1 MEFTAHE
8 NLSANDTL
16 KSMEQIVQL
25 RLELPTPPNVVFRL
39 LEVVRD
45 DEHSFREIGAIISKD
60 PSLTAR
66 MMKAANSSVFGFPG
80 KIRSIDSALTVLGI
94 NLIRNIALSFV
105 IVEGITCPP
114 ARWFDIT
121 YFWKRAITSAV
132 AAEMI
137 ASLTGLHSDDTF
149 LCSLLQDIGVLV
161 MYQQMEDDYKQVLL
175 MKAFAGSQSFPVE
188 RELIGF
194 DHGQLGGLMLKQWGL
209 PESVY
214 LPVFH
219 HHDRPPGAF
228 PDAALIG
235 ILRVGDMLSALY
247 HGAAG
252 SRTLELVFDILES
265 SYGLEREA
273 IKQMIDLLAARTME
287 ILNFFDIDPGEMKP
301 LSQLLQ
307 EANAELG
314 KRAMSYECLVG
325 QLRQSREESTR
336 FIAKLLEANNELRN
350 LAYRDELTGLY
361 NHRYFLQQIDKELER
376 SSRYGSPLSLMF
388 FDIDFFKDINDSHGH
403 LAGDAVLRSIASQVT
418 TCMRGCDVV
427 ARYGGD
433 EFAVIMPETDRGGL
447 ESLCERL
454 RGHIERTQISVNGKT
469 LGITVSIGG
478 ACFDGQGQKV
488 TRFAMLNVAD
498 QAIYQSKKSGR
509 NTITVRTIV

>member
-194 DHGQLGGLMLKQWGL
+194 DHGQLG
-209 PESVY
+209 
-214 LPVFH
+214 
-219 HHDRPPGAF
+219 D
-228 PDAALIG
+228 
-235 ILRVGDMLSALY
+235 
-247 HGAAG
+247 
-252 SRTLELVFDILES
+252 
-265 SYGLEREA
+265 
-273 IKQMIDLLAARTME
+273 
-287 ILNFFDIDPGEMKP
+287 
-301 LSQLLQ
+301 
-307 EANAELG
+307 
-314 KRAMSYECLVG
+314 
-325 QLRQSREESTR
+325 
-336 FIAKLLEANNELRN
+336 
-350 LAYRDELTGLY
+350 
-361 NHRYFLQQIDKELER
+361 
-376 SSRYGSPLSLMF
+376 
-388 FDIDFFKDINDSHGH
+388 
-403 LAGDAVLRSIASQVT
+403 
-418 TCMRGCDVV
+418 
-427 ARYGGD
+427 
-433 EFAVIMPETDRGGL
+433 
-447 ESLCERL
+447 
-454 RGHIERTQISVNGKT
+454 
-469 LGITVSIGG
+469 
-478 ACFDGQGQKV
+478 
-488 TRFAMLNVAD
+488 
-498 QAIYQSKKSGR
+498 
-509 NTITVRTIV
+509 